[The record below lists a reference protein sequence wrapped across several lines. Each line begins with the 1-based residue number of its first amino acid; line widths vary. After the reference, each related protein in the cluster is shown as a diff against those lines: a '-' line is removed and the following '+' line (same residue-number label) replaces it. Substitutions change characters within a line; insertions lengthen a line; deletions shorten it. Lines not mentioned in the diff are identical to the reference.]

1 VEAMD
6 VKSFKVE
13 DVLKLKFISNA
24 LKTRI
29 ETEAKDEN
37 VK

>member
-1 VEAMD
+1 MD
-6 VKSFKVE
+6 VENFKVE
-13 DVLKLKFISNA
+13 NVLELKFISSA